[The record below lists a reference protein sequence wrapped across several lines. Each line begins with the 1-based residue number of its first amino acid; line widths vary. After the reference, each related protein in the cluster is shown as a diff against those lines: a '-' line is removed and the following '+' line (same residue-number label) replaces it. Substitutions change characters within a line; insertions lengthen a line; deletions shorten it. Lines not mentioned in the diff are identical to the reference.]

1 VKLLVDTLRLAA
13 RSLER
18 NPLRSALTSL
28 GVVVGVA
35 AVIAMVSLGQGA
47 RAALQAQI
55 ASAGTNLVMV
65 FPGSST
71 MSGARTGWADGM
83 VALSTDDAQA
93 IERQVGGLRAVSHYR
108 RGVAQVQVGGENW
121 STTIWGVPP
130 SYARVRDWP
139 LVAGQFISEGDEAA
153 GATVAVLGQTVAEM
167 LFGEGQDPIGA
178 ELRIKN
184 VPFRVI
190 GVLEPKGQST
200 YGRDQD
206 DAVFM
211 PFSTA
216 ERKVLGTTRL
226 GTVDQIMVSVESPQD
241 EASVIEDVRGLLRQ
255 RHRIDE
261 GAEDDFAI
269 RTIAELARTADS
281 MAEVMSN
288 LLLAIASISL
298 VVGGIGIM
306 NILLVSVTERT
317 REIGIRMAVGAK
329 RRHILGQFLCEA
341 VALSAFGGLLGIALG
356 IFVAHAISR
365 LSDWPTLVSPPAVVG
380 AFLFATAVGVFFGF
394 YPARRASRL
403 NPIEALRYD

>member
-1 VKLLVDTLRLAA
+1 MKLLLDTIRLAG

-28 GVVVGVA
+28 GVIVGVA

-65 FPGSST
+65 FPGAST
-71 MSGARTGWADGM
+71 TAGARSGWAENVVSLTAG
-83 VALSTDDAQA
+83 DAEA
-93 IERQVGGLRAVSHYR
+93 IARQVPGLLAVSWFK
-108 RGVAQVQVGGENW
+108 RGVAQVQAGGQNW

-130 SYARVRDWP
+130 SYTRVRDWP
-139 LVAGQFISEGDEAA
+139 VVSGDFISESQDDTAA
-153 GATVAVLGQTVAEM
+153 KVAVLGTTVAEM
-167 LFGEGQDPIGA
+167 LFGPGVDPVGA
-178 ELRIKN
+178 EIRIKD

-190 GVLEPKGQST
+190 GVLESKGQNT

-206 DAVFM
+206 DSVFI

-216 ERKVLGTTRL
+216 ERKVVGTPQI
-226 GTVDQIMVSVESPQD
+226 GSVDQILVSVASPND
-241 EASVIEDVRGLLRQ
+241 EARVIEEVTALLHQ
-255 RHRIDE
+255 RHRIGE
-261 GAEDDFAI
+261 GDEDDFAI
-269 RTIAELARTADS
+269 RTLAELARTADS
-281 MAEVMSN
+281 MARVMTN

-329 RRHILGQFLCEA
+329 RRHILAQFLCEA
-341 VALSAFGGLLGIALG
+341 VALSAFGGLVGIALG
-356 IFVAHAISR
+356 IGVSHAISR
-365 LSDWPTLVSPPAVVG
+365 LSEWPTLISPPAVAG
-380 AFLFATAVGVFFGF
+380 SFLFSAAVGVFFGF

>member
-1 VKLLVDTLRLAA
+1 MKLVLDTLRLAA

-28 GVVVGVA
+28 GVIVGVA

-71 MSGARTGWADGM
+71 MAGARSGWVEGG
-83 VALSTDDAQA
+83 VALTTDDAQA
-93 IERQVGGLRAVSHYR
+93 IARQVTGLRSVSHYR
-108 RGVAQVQVGGENW
+108 RGNAQVQAAGENW

-130 SYARVRDWP
+130 SYAEVRDWP
-139 LVAGQFISEGDEAA
+139 LIAGEFISDGDEAGA
-153 GATVAVLGQTVAEM
+153 ATVAVLGQTVADM
-167 LFGEGQDPIGA
+167 LFGEGQDPVGA
-178 ELRIKN
+178 EIRVKN

-190 GVLEPKGQST
+190 GVLEAKGQST

-206 DAVFM
+206 DAVFI

-216 ERKVLGTTRL
+216 ERKVLGTSKL
-226 GTVDQIMVSVESPQD
+226 GTIDQILVSVDSPDDESR
-241 EASVIEDVRGLLRQ
+241 VIDDVRALLRQ

-261 GAEDDFAI
+261 SDDDDFAI
-269 RTIAELARTADS
+269 RTMAELARTADG
-281 MAEVMSN
+281 MARVMSN

-329 RRHILGQFLCEA
+329 RKHILGQFLCEA
-341 VALSAFGGLLGIALG
+341 VALSAFGGLVGIALG
-356 IFVAHAISR
+356 IAVAHAISR
-365 LSDWPTLVSPPAVVG
+365 FSEWPTLISPASVG
-380 AFLFATAVGVFFGF
+380 GSFFFAAAVGIFFGF